1 MANLLRLPASPSPG
15 VIHVV
20 VESPRGATSKI
31 KYDAQLEAFTLQRP
45 LPLGMVYPHDWGF
58 VPGTRAEDGDPLD
71 ALVLSEGTTF
81 AGVVIRARPVAV
93 VELEQDAKPGNP
105 GKTTRKN
112 RNRRERNDRVVAV
125 PANAPRADAEGP
137 EDLPARVRAELERF
151 FVDVTFFED
160 KNATILGWG
169 GPEQAMALVTRSRRR
184 GGGHRG
190 GGR

>member
-1 MANLLRLPASPSPG
+1 MANLLRLPALPARG

-31 KYDAQLEAFTLQRP
+31 KYDAELEAFTLQRP

-93 VELEQDAKPGNP
+93 VELEQDAKT
-105 GKTTRKN
+105 GKTGKSGK
-112 RNRRERNDRVVAV
+112 RRERNDRVVAG

-160 KNATILGWG
+160 KHATILGWG
-169 GPEQAMALVTRSRRR
+169 GPEEAIALVTRSRRR
-184 GGGHRG
+184 GGGRRG
-190 GGR
+190 GRALR

>member
-1 MANLLRLPASPSPG
+1 MANLLRLPALPARG

-31 KYDAQLEAFTLQRP
+31 KYDAELEAFTLQRP

-93 VELEQDAKPGNP
+93 VKLEQDAKT
-105 GKTTRKN
+105 GKTGRTGKTGKTGMTGKSGK
-112 RNRRERNDRVVAV
+112 RRERNDRVVAV
-125 PANAPRADAEGP
+125 PPTAPRADAEGP

-151 FVDVTFFED
+151 FLDVTFFE
-160 KNATILGWG
+160 
-169 GPEQAMALVTRSRRR
+169 
-184 GGGHRG
+184 
-190 GGR
+190 

>member
-1 MANLLRLPASPSPG
+1 MANLLRLPALPSRG

-31 KYDAQLEAFTLQRP
+31 KYDAELEAFTLQRP

-93 VELEQDAKPGNP
+93 VKLEQDAKT
-105 GKTTRKN
+105 GKTGKTGMTGKSGK
-112 RNRRERNDRVVAV
+112 RRERNDRVVAV

-137 EDLPARVRAELERF
+137 EDLPARVRAELE
-151 FVDVTFFED
+151 
-160 KNATILGWG
+160 
-169 GPEQAMALVTRSRRR
+169 
-184 GGGHRG
+184 
-190 GGR
+190 